1 MNRRGEPT
9 GRTDGENRRG
19 QTTSYMNRQTNR
31 PKPTG
36 TDHFIKLPRDLS
48 LPDEPTGT
56 DHFIT
61 DEPTGTDHF
70 IKLPRDLSLRQ
81 MPYTVAEEVSDRDFF
96 EIQDFGT

>member
-9 GRTDGENRRG
+9 G
-19 QTTSYMNRQTNR
+19 
-31 PKPTG
+31 
-36 TDHFIKLPRDLS
+36 TDHFIHEPT
-48 LPDEPTGT
+48 DEPTGT

-61 DEPTGTDHF
+61 DEPTVKPTGTDHF